1 MNARRLRTRPLPHRL
16 QARQGLQVPVFDRSG
31 EFPRIRGKKKPSE
44 GLCWPETDRPWIPP
58 AVIVGVM
65 LYLHRVT
72 RQDVAQLRH
81 MKQMEARLESRM
93 DRMESRMGED
103 MKRLDGRVARL
114 EHGQAKLE
122 GLLEGL
128 REAITR
134 QNVA

>member
-1 MNARRLRTRPLPHRL
+1 MP
-16 QARQGLQVPVFDRSG
+16 
-31 EFPRIRGKKKPSE
+31 
-44 GLCWPETDRPWIPP
+44 PELAQWIPP
-58 AVIVGVM
+58 AVIVGVI

-72 RQDVAQLRH
+72 RQD

-93 DRMESRMGED
+93 DRMEARIGED

-134 QNVA
+134 RNVA

>member
-1 MNARRLRTRPLPHRL
+1 MP
-16 QARQGLQVPVFDRSG
+16 
-31 EFPRIRGKKKPSE
+31 
-44 GLCWPETDRPWIPP
+44 PELAQWIPP

-72 RQDVAQLRH
+72 RQDVAQLRQD

-93 DRMESRMGED
+93 DRMETRLRED

-128 REAITR
+128 REAITHR
-134 QNVA
+134 NVA

>member
-1 MNARRLRTRPLPHRL
+1 MP
-16 QARQGLQVPVFDRSG
+16 
-31 EFPRIRGKKKPSE
+31 
-44 GLCWPETDRPWIPP
+44 PELAQWIPP

-65 LYLHRVT
+65 LYLHRTT
-72 RQDVAQLRH
+72 RQDVAQLRDDVRQSEAQLRED
-81 MKQMEARLESRM
+81 MKGLAARLESRM

-128 REAITR
+128 REAITHR
-134 QNVA
+134 NVA